1 MPCAHHGR
9 GVILLSAGQAAHPV
23 LWSSSSLQLFLE
35 ASEGDFLLEVARGT
49 HEAGGGAKKK
59 LASTLQL
66 FRDLGQSTANLV
78 ASGRHQDEEED
89 PDYLKV
95 GCCKPHV
102 TCWGSCLSEGRLA
115 GPQPHCRLGC
125 RVLQGRWMQ
134 QRRSSSLLH
143 THG

>member
-1 MPCAHHGR
+1 M
-9 GVILLSAGQAAHPV
+9 

-49 HEAGGGAKKK
+49 HEGGGGAKKK

-89 PDYLKV
+89 PDYLNV
-95 GCCKPHV
+95 GLSCDFLYLFALALGYVCPHAR
-102 TCWGSCLSEGRLA
+102 GSALLLA
-115 GPQPHCRLGC
+115 MPA
-125 RVLQGRWMQ
+125 
-134 QRRSSSLLH
+134 
-143 THG
+143 